1 MKYYSIIKKNDL
13 MPFVAT
19 WMALQIITVS
29 EVSGREK
36 QILYCLYVESLK
48 MLQMNLF
55 TKQSHKCRKQT

>member
-55 TKQSHKCRKQT
+55 TKQSHQCRKQT